1 MSLRTEERPVCWK
14 VEAVSEKA
22 MGLFQRGF
30 QKPGKAGVRNLT
42 VFRVCF
48 LVCWEVMVEFRQ
60 RFDMV

>member
-1 MSLRTEERPVCWK
+1 MCWK